1 MRHHDRHPVLGRR
14 LDERRALLR
23 SLARALILNGSITTT
38 LARAKAVRPFVER
51 LVTIAR
57 ENTVAARRVVA
68 ARLANDEEAVKAL
81 VALATQRF
89 SDRPGG
95 YTRIVKLGK
104 DHNGVP
110 RAIIMFV
117 E

>member
-1 MRHHDRHPVLGRR
+1 MRHHDRQRVFGRK

-23 SLARALILNGSITTT
+23 SLARELILHGSLTTT

-51 LVTIAR
+51 LITIAR
-57 ENTVAARRVVA
+57 KNTVAARRVVA
-68 ARLANDEEAVKAL
+68 ARLGNDEEAVKAL

-89 SDRPGG
+89 AERPGG

-104 DHNGVP
+104 DRNAVP

>member
-1 MRHHDRHPVLGRR
+1 MRHHDRQTVFGRK

-23 SLARALILNGSITTT
+23 SLARELILRGSITTT
-38 LARAKAVRPFVER
+38 LARAKALRPFVER
-51 LVTIAR
+51 LITIAR
-57 ENTVAARRVVA
+57 NDSIAARRIVSS
-68 ARLANDEEAVKAL
+68 RLGNDDAAVKAL

-89 SDRPGG
+89 ADRPGG

-104 DHNGVP
+104 DRNAIA
-110 RAIIMFV
+110 RATIMFV